1 MLTSFIARVVRFSIR
16 NAYLVIAVSIL
27 LCAASVAYVATHFA
41 INTDVS
47 GLIDQNTPW
56 AQRGKAI
63 DEAFPQRADVTLAVV
78 EAPAAEFAQRAAAE
92 LAARLKTEPK
102 FFSSVSRPDGGEFFE
117 RNGLLFASET
127 DLADLTKKLVDA
139 RPLLNRLAHDP
150 SLRGLSS
157 LLSVTLLTPLQTGQ
171 VNLPDMAKLLGRS
184 ADTIDAVLAGKPAAL
199 SWRALVAPD
208 TAARSFV
215 EVQPVLDYGALQAG
229 SAASDRIRAAAAELH
244 LAERYGATV
253 HLTGPRPLADEEFG
267 SVRQGALPNAI
278 ATLLIVLVILWL
290 AVRSAKM
297 VFAVFATMLAGL
309 AMTAALGL
317 MMVGALNMIS
327 VAFAV
332 LFVGIGVDFGIQFA
346 VRYRDHRHMTDNLE
360 AALDSAA
367 RSIAM
372 PLTLAAAATAA
383 SFFSFLPTAYRGV
396 SELGQIAGVGI
407 LFVALPTCVTLLPA
421 LIAVLRPNGRLAP
434 PGFKSLA
441 PLDDFTERYRNPLL
455 IGTLALVIAGLPLLA
470 NLRFD
475 FNPLHLKDPHS
486 ESMATLASL
495 ASSPTTGVN
504 DVQLLAPSLADADA
518 AARRLTAVPEVGR
531 VVTLDSFVPTD
542 QPQKLAMIAQAAE
555 QLLPVLEQTPSE
567 PATDSV
573 RVSALRNAAA
583 MLENAALDHPGP
595 GANEAEHLAASLRKL
610 AAADPAAR
618 DRAERAIAEPLRIS
632 LASLDALLKPQS
644 ITRQTLPAELKS
656 QWLTPDGRALVQ
668 ISPKVPPGTDPSDD
682 AMLRAFS
689 AAVLAAEPDAIG
701 GPISILHSA
710 DTIVHAF
717 IQAGIWAL
725 VSITVLLWI
734 ALRRF
739 GDVLR
744 TLVPLLVSAVVTLEI
759 SVLIG
764 LPLNFANIIAL
775 PLLLGVGVAFKIYYV
790 MAWRAGATKLL
801 QSSLTQAVVL
811 SAATTATAFG
821 SLWLSHHPG
830 TSSMGELLA
839 LSLLCTLIGAVF
851 FQPVLMGKPREEALR
866 RKRKAGAAVRDD
878 GR

>member
-1 MLTSFIARVVRFSIR
+1 MLTSIIARVVRLSMR
-16 NAYLVIAVSIL
+16 HAYSVIAVSIL
-27 LCAASVAYVATHFA
+27 LCIVSVVYIVKNFA

-47 GLIDQNTPW
+47 SLIDQNTPW

-63 DEAFPQRADVTLAVV
+63 DEAFPQRADVTLAVID
-78 EAPAAEFAQRAAAE
+78 APAAEFAQRAAVE

-102 FFSSVSRPDGGEFFE
+102 FFSFVSRPDGGEFFE
-117 RNGLLFASET
+117 RNGLLFESDAK
-127 DLADLTKKLVDA
+127 LADLTKKLIDA

-150 SLRGLSS
+150 SLRGLAS

-184 ADTIDAVLAGKPAAL
+184 ADTVDAVLAGRPAAL

-208 TAARSFV
+208 TTPRSFV
-215 EVQPVLDYGALQAG
+215 EVQPVLDYSSLEAGA
-229 SAASDRIRAAAAELH
+229 AASDELRASAARLQ
-244 LAERYGATV
+244 LAQRYGATV

-267 SVRQGALPNAI
+267 SVREGAIPNAI
-278 ATLLIVLVILWL
+278 ATLLTVLMILWL
-290 AVRSAKM
+290 AVRSGKM
-297 VFAVFATMLAGL
+297 VFAVFTTLLVGL
-309 AMTAALGL
+309 AITGALGL
-317 MMVGALNMIS
+317 LMVGALNMIS

-346 VRYRDHRHMTDNLE
+346 VRYREQRHLNDNLPR
-360 AALDSAA
+360 ALDGTA

-421 LIAVLRPNGRLAP
+421 LITVLRPSGGRTS

-441 PLDDFTERYRNPLL
+441 PLDEFTGRNRNPLL
-455 IGTLALVIAGLPLLA
+455 IGALAVVVAGLPLLMH
-470 NLRFD
+470 LRFD

-486 ESMATLASL
+486 ESMATLMSL
-495 ASSPTTGVN
+495 ASSPEAGVN
-504 DVQLLAPSLADADA
+504 DVQMLAASLADADA
-518 AARRLTAVPEVGR
+518 AAQRLKALPEVGR
-531 VVTLDSFVPTD
+531 VVTLDSFVPDD
-542 QPQKLAMIAQAAE
+542 QSQKMATIAQAAQ
-555 QLLPVLEQTPSE
+555 QLLPVLEQAPSE
-567 PATDSV
+567 PATDGA

-583 MLENAALDHPGP
+583 ILENAAFDHPGP

-610 AAADPAAR
+610 AAADSATR
-618 DRAERAIAEPLRIS
+618 DRAERAMAEPLRIS
-632 LASLDALLKPQS
+632 LASLATLLKPQT
-644 ITRQTLPAELKS
+644 ITLQSLPAELRT
-656 QWLTPDGRALVQ
+656 QWLTADGRALVQ
-668 ISPKVPPGTDPSDD
+668 ISPNVPPGIDPNND

-689 AAVLAAEPDAIG
+689 AAVLSVEPNAIG

-717 IQAGIWAL
+717 IEAGIWAL
-725 VSITVLLWI
+725 LSITVLLWI

-739 GDVLR
+739 SDVLR

-759 SVLIG
+759 SILID

-790 MAWRAGATKLL
+790 IAWRGGATKLL
-801 QSSLTQAVVL
+801 QSSLTQAVIL
-811 SAATTATAFG
+811 SGATTATAFG

-830 TSSMGELLA
+830 TSSMGKLLA
-839 LSLLCTLIGAVF
+839 LSLACTLIGAVF
-851 FQPVLMGKPREEALR
+851 FQPVLMGKPRTKTVRGMAARQPSSKR
-866 RKRKAGAAVRDD
+866 R
-878 GR
+878 